1 MECFI
6 STAII
11 TSILLLPLLLLLVL
25 FKRHRPNQKNPYPNA
40 PSPPGLPFLGHIY
53 YLLKTPIHRA
63 LAHISDLHGPI
74 LLLRFGSRRV
84 LLVSSYSGAEECLTV
99 NDITFANRPRLLA
112 GKYLGYNYSTLSWAS
127 YGPHWRNL
135 RRIATMQVLST
146 HRLLSSS
153 HLRSDEVLS
162 LVKVLLRDYSGPGF
176 HLAELRTKFFALSY
190 NIVMRMIANKRYYGD
205 ADESSSEAGREFRDL
220 AKETFSGSATS
231 NAADLFPVVRWLG
244 IGGQERRLKRLRKI
258 RDRFFQHLVNDH
270 RNKRECGSRG
280 EEGSPA
286 EKSTVID
293 VLLSLQEGDPDYYD
307 DDMIKGF
314 ITQMLIAG
322 TDTTLLTIEW
332 IMSLLLNNPHILKR
346 VREELDANIR
356 LGSFLEEADFS
367 KLPYL
372 HAVINEAL
380 RMYPVGPILVP
391 HESSQDCTINGFYV
405 PSGTVLLVN
414 VWKMHRDP
422 ELWDEPNKCKPER
435 FLKGSDGSYEV
446 INEGFKMMPFG
457 LGRRRCPGEVLAMR
471 VVALVVGTLVHCFE
485 WERVGDEVV
494 DMSEGLNLTLTKAKP
509 LEAMYKPREFIVG
522 SLIDHLP
529 VLTVGSA

>member
-1 MECFI
+1 MAELFFSI
-6 STAII
+6 AII
-11 TSILLLPLLLLLVL
+11 SFILLLPLLLHLLL
-25 FKRHRPNQKNPYPNA
+25 KNPSPNPNP
-40 PSPPGLPFLGHIY
+40 PSPPGLPLIGHLH
-53 YLLKTPIHRA
+53 LLKPPLHRA
-63 LAHISDLHGPI
+63 LAHLSDLHGPI

-84 LLVSSYSGAEECLTV
+84 LLVSSFSNAEECLTV

-135 RRIATMQVLST
+135 RRIAAMQVLST

-162 LVKVLLRDYSGPGF
+162 LVKVLLLDYSGPGF

-205 ADESSSEAGREFRDL
+205 ADESSSEAGREFREL

-231 NAADLFPVVRWLG
+231 NSADLFPVARWLG
-244 IGGQERRLKRLRKI
+244 IGGQERRLKRLRKR
-258 RDRFFQHLVNDH
+258 RDRFFQHLVNGH

-280 EEGSPA
+280 GEGSPA

-322 TDTTLLTIEW
+322 TDTMSLTIEW
-332 IMSLLLNNPHILKR
+332 MMSLLLNNPHILKK
-346 VREELDANIR
+346 VREELDANIKP
-356 LGSFLEEADFS
+356 GSLLEEADFS

-372 HAVINEAL
+372 YAVINETL
-380 RMYPVGPILVP
+380 RMYPAGPVLLP
-391 HESSQDCTINGFYV
+391 HESSRDCTVNGFYV
-405 PSGTVLLVN
+405 PSGTILLVN
-414 VWKMHRDP
+414 VWKVHRDP
-422 ELWDEPNKCKPER
+422 EFWEEPNKFKPER
-435 FLKGSDGSYEV
+435 FFKSSTDRTCKV

-471 VVALVVGTLVHCFE
+471 VVALVAGTLVHCFE
-485 WERVGDEVV
+485 WEKVGDEEV
-494 DMSEGLNLTLTKAKP
+494 DMSEGPEFTLTKAKP
-509 LEAMYKPREFIVG
+509 LEAMYKPRESKVG
-522 SLIDHLP
+522 SLMWE
-529 VLTVGSA
+529 